1 MIEDTILILLIA
13 LITALF
19 SEGMLSLVTVCS
31 FNPYWLG
38 EGACWKVVGLGGLF
52 THPRTAVLEYEMQE
66 GGLFHL
72 FLLKNSSRL

>member
-38 EGACWKVVGLGGLF
+38 EGACWKVVDLVVSLP
-52 THPRTAVLEYEMQE
+52 THVPLYESIKCRK
-66 GGLFHL
+66 GAFST
-72 FLLKNSSRL
+72 FSY